1 MKEYIIAFSSGIV
14 SFASPCILPLIPGYL
29 SIISGFSARDILSDD
44 GKLISSKKLLYFSL
58 AFVLGFST
66 VFTLLGAFSATAGGF
81 FYKNRLMIE
90 RVMGVLMFLIGLHIS
105 GFIKINF
112 LNYEK
117 RKIHKSKASSYLSS
131 FITGVSFAFGWSPC
145 IGPFLASILMI
156 ASTQSVSKGG
166 MLLFVY
172 SLGLGIP
179 FIVASLL
186 SGAFFKFIS
195 NNKKFFLYLE
205 KIAGVLIMLIGV
217 LIFFDRFSL
226 D

>member
-186 SGAFFKFIS
+186 SGVFFKFIS
-195 NNKKFFLYLE
+195 NNKKFFFYLE

-226 D
+226 N